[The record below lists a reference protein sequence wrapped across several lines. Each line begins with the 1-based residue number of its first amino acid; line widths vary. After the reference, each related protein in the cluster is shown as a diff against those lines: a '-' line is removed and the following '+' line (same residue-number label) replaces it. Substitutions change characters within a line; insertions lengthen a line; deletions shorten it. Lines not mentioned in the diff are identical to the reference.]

1 MNIREA
7 KNLYSTQLNKLR
19 EQQKILFE
27 KQKNMQKE
35 SNNTS
40 EYEEK
45 NGVILELSNSLEKQI
60 DKTQKFL
67 DHLSVLSNCIHNA
80 QATKQQ
86 VDTTAEYTENIAKCM
101 EIARRISEGAKV
113 PYSDERKLM
122 KYNLKLYMAAK
133 NISMMNQSDKEYKSL
148 WEEEEEK
155 NKTNSN
161 SELTDNTE
169 IGFDIDIPELT
180 EIPDFSDL

>member
-1 MNIREA
+1 
-7 KNLYSTQLNKLR
+7 
-19 EQQKILFE
+19 
-27 KQKNMQKE
+27 
-35 SNNTS
+35 
-40 EYEEK
+40 
-45 NGVILELSNSLEKQI
+45 
-60 DKTQKFL
+60 
-67 DHLSVLSNCIHNA
+67 
-80 QATKQQ
+80 
-86 VDTTAEYTENIAKCM
+86 M

-122 KYNLKLYMAAK
+122 RYNLKLYMAAK